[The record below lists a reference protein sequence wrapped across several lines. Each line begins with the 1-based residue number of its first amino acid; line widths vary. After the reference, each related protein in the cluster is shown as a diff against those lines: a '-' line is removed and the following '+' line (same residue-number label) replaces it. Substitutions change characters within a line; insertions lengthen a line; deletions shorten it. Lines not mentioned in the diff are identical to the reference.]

1 MENLHKNKISWKV
14 YIPIACGAMTCTK
27 PAENNTKKTGNA
39 HHAKNCN
46 AIL

>member
-1 MENLHKNKISWKV
+1 MENQEQIDVKKV
-14 YIPIACGAMTCTK
+14 FIPIACGAMTCTK

-39 HHAKNCN
+39 HHAKNCT